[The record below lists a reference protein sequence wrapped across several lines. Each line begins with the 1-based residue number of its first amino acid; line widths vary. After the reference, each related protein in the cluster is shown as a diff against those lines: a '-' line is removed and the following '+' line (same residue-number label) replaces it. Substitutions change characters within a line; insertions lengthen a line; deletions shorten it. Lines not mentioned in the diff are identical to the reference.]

1 MLDAGF
7 VENVNPDANSSF
19 HSNALFTM
27 KNAPRANVATSDPC
41 SPRYDPCRANISAK
55 TIVSPLVSKM
65 IVLNPPQKM
74 LWTEPG
80 WGQANPLNGLFIRR
94 NTKAPK
100 SVPKNAIS
108 PKMKSHI
115 PRERFSRRSNGHF
128 SPMAS
133 MVSRP
138 RRDSY
143 PHPTKETAR
152 TAVPRMSAGRPIR
165 TPQSA
170 IPAPAAVTMGQRLQC
185 SSLDSTPWPAYAWP
199 PFAIACPPFAAAT
212 GRYVMPSAETTGTPS
227 GKLNSGGGDGTPHSS
242 E

>member
-65 IVLNPPQKM
+65 IVLNPPKKM

-80 WGQANPLNGLFIRR
+80 WGQANPLSGLFIRR

-108 PKMKSHI
+108 PKMKIHI
-115 PRERFSRRSNGHF
+115 PRETFSRRSNGHF

-133 MVSRP
+133 MTSRP
-138 RRDSY
+138 RSDSW
-143 PHPTKETAR
+143 PQPTKAAVR
-152 TAVPRMSAGRPIR
+152 IPVPRRSAGRPIR
-165 TPQSA
+165 SPQSA
-170 IPAPAAVTMGQRLQC
+170 IPAPAATTMGQRLQC
-185 SSLDSTPWPAYAWP
+185 SSPDSAPYE
-199 PFAIACPPFAAAT
+199 PFACPPSAMAT
-212 GRYVMPSAETTGTPS
+212 GRYVTPVAETTGTPS
-227 GKLNSGGGDGTPHSS
+227 GKLNYGGGEGTPHSS
-242 E
+242 